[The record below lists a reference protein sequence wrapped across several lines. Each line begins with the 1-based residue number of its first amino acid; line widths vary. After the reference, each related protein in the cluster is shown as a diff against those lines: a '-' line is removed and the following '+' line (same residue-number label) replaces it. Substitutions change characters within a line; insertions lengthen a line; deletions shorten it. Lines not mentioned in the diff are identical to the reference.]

1 MYFVYILQSQKDQGF
16 YIGFTSNLEKRI
28 KEHNAGK
35 TRSLR
40 QRLPMKLIYHEQFQY
55 SKDAKNREKQIKAFK
70 GGNAFHKLIQ
80 SSPRLRRD

>member
-35 TRSLR
+35 T
-40 QRLPMKLIYHEQFQY
+40 
-55 SKDAKNREKQIKAFK
+55 
-70 GGNAFHKLIQ
+70 
-80 SSPRLRRD
+80 